1 MVVLGGEAVSHER
14 GSPVLRSYS
23 GHSPSE
29 VESFSG
35 DMVVEIRSSE
45 KKNAGYQLARA
56 PPHPDLRREDPTKLV
71 DF

>member
-1 MVVLGGEAVSHER
+1 MVVLGGGAVSHER

-45 KKNAGYQLARA
+45 KWLPVASSLVPPSPDSGRA
-56 PPHPDLRREDPTKLV
+56 DPTKLV